1 MIIIIFFY
9 KYILFIFK
17 FFFNLLQFGIVR
29 YLFLQLVLKRYRVT
43 FIMVVGRVRKIIFLI
58 FFFSFSFKVQDWV
71 LSIMM
76 QRKYF
81 CCLVG
86 MRSLFLRRVLLSRD
100 WIIYFS
106 GFLWWEVRQGWV
118 RGEGVEREEGMLVRR
133 QNMKQCLL

>member
-29 YLFLQLVLKRYRVT
+29 YLFLQLVLKRYRVM
-43 FIMVVGRVRKIIFLI
+43 FIMVVGRARKIIFLI

>member
-43 FIMVVGRVRKIIFLI
+43 FIMVVGRARKIIFLI